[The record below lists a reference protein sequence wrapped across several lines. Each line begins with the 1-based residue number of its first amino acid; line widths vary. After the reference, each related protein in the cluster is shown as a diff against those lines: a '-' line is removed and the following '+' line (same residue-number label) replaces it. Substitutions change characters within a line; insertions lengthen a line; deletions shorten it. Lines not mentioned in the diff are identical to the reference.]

1 MDNNQKRK
9 SLKSVLLYVT
19 VIVVSALLLII
30 GNRIATTNLDLFSEE
45 FAQDVLKAKVLEIE
59 SRDVNS
65 YSLDETVSIESID
78 ITFRAKVLNGY
89 LKDEVI
95 SATNRSM
102 ASLQRM
108 QLRLKSVTR
117 SCWYLLTR

>member
-65 YSLDETVSIESID
+65 YSLDETVSIE
-78 ITFRAKVLNGY
+78 
-89 LKDEVI
+89 
-95 SATNRSM
+95 
-102 ASLQRM
+102 
-108 QLRLKSVTR
+108 
-117 SCWYLLTR
+117 

>member
-89 LKDEVI
+89 LKDKCSGNPI
-95 SATNRSM
+95 DRWLHCKKCS
-102 ASLQRM
+102 
-108 QLRLKSVTR
+108 
-117 SCWYLLTR
+117 

>member
-1 MDNNQKRK
+1 MYLRQR
-9 SLKSVLLYVT
+9 S
-19 VIVVSALLLII
+19 
-30 GNRIATTNLDLFSEE
+30 
-45 FAQDVLKAKVLEIE
+45 EIE

-95 SATNRSM
+95 SATQSIDGFI
-102 ASLQRM
+102 ARM

-117 SCWYLLTR
+117 SCWYLLTPMNSAGTSWVCPVG